1 LPIVTEIPTE
11 ETKALEDSAIIADTV
26 LLSPVK
32 KIADPKAAFLKLI
45 GKKARE
51 MNL

>member
-1 LPIVTEIPTE
+1 MVIEI
-11 ETKALEDSAIIADTV
+11 AIEDSAIIAETD

-45 GKKARE
+45 S
-51 MNL
+51 